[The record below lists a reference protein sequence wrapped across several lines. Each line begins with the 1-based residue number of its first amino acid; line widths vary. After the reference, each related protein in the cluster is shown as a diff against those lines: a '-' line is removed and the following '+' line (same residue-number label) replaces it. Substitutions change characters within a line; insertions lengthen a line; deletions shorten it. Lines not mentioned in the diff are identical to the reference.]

1 MAILRNDS
9 SGEACLLRAYHVFG
23 RDPARCDTV
32 IRDASVSR
40 VHAHIRWIGGRW
52 ELHDH
57 SSNGTT
63 VSGTPLRDGEHA
75 VLQRGDVIRFGRA
88 GVAPW
93 RVDTLDDPADTL
105 WPIRG
110 AAHPIVLAPRQILPA
125 HAARPVT
132 IVRSPAGEWLC
143 DDTLPPRTL
152 RDGDEVSTGE
162 LTWRLA
168 LVRSGSTM
176 MLASPADPAAPAQL
190 LEFRVSQNEEHVR
203 MLLHIRGGVVDL
215 GERAHHYSLVT
226 LARARSADMQ
236 AGYDAAT
243 QGWVELDRLA
253 RMLGIDASH
262 VNVQIHR
269 ARAQFAALPGL
280 DASQLVERRRGS
292 VRFGD
297 FPFRVM
303 RGEHLECQS
312 VPRVEPRIGGAQRR
326 APGPVVQ
333 YSS

>member
-1 MAILRNDS
+1 MAILKNDS

-23 RDPARCDTV
+23 RDAARCDTV

-40 VHAHIRWIGGRW
+40 VHAHIRWSGGLW

-57 SSNGTT
+57 SSNGTS
-63 VSGTPLRDGEHA
+63 VSGVPLRDGEHA
-75 VLQRGDVIRFGRA
+75 VLRPGDVIRFGQA
-88 GVAPW
+88 GTAPW
-93 RVDTLDDPADTL
+93 RVDALDDPADTL

-110 AAHPIVLAPRQILPA
+110 AAPPIVLAPNQTLPA
-125 HAARPVT
+125 RAARPVT

-152 RDGDEVSTGE
+152 HDGDEVSSGDC
-162 LTWRLA
+162 TWCVT
-168 LVRSGSTM
+168 LVSRGSTM
-176 MLASPADPAAPAQL
+176 MLAAPADPALPGHL
-190 LEFRVSQNEEHVR
+190 LEFFVSRNEEHVR
-203 MLLHIRGGVVDL
+203 MLLHVRGGVVDL

-226 LARARSADMQ
+226 LARARAADMQ
-236 AGYDAAT
+236 AGYDAVS
-243 QGWVELDRLA
+243 QGWIDLGRLA
-253 RMLGIDASH
+253 HMLGIDPSH

-269 ARAQFAALPGL
+269 ARSQFAALPGL

-297 FPFRVM
+297 FPFRIM

-312 VPRVEPRIGGAQRR
+312 VPGVALRIGALR
-326 APGPVVQ
+326 PVSGPVVH
-333 YSS
+333 YS

>member
-1 MAILRNDS
+1 MAILMNDS

-23 RDPARCDTV
+23 RDAARCDTV

-40 VHAHIRWIGGRW
+40 VHAHIRWVGGLW

-57 SSNGTT
+57 SSNGTSL
-63 VSGTPLRDGEHA
+63 SGVPLRHGDHA
-75 VLQRGDVIRFGRA
+75 VLRPGDVIRFGRA
-88 GVAPW
+88 GIAPW
-93 RVDTLDDPADTL
+93 RVEALDDPADTL

-110 AAHPIVLAPRQILPA
+110 AAHPIVLAPRQIL
-125 HAARPVT
+125 AARAAQPVT

-143 DDTLPPRTL
+143 DDTLPPRAL
-152 RDGDEVSTGE
+152 HDGDEVSTGDA
-162 LTWRLA
+162 TWRLA
-168 LVRSGSTM
+168 LARNGSTM
-176 MLASPADPAAPAQL
+176 RLAAPADPAVPAQL
-190 LEFRVSQNEEHVR
+190 LEFLVSRDEEHVR
-203 MLLHIRGGVVDL
+203 MLLHVRGGVVDL

-243 QGWVELDRLA
+243 QGWIELDRLA
-253 RMLGIDASH
+253 RMLGIDTSH

-269 ARAQFAALPGL
+269 ARSQFAALPGL
-280 DASQLVERRRGS
+280 GASQLVERRRGS

-303 RGEHLECQS
+303 RGAHLECES
-312 VPRVEPRIGGAQRR
+312 VPPAQPRIGVHRPAL
-326 APGPVVQ
+326 APAVHC
-333 YSS
+333 S

>member
-1 MAILRNDS
+1 MAILMNDS

-23 RDPARCDTV
+23 RDAARCDTV
-32 IRDASVSR
+32 IPDPSVSR
-40 VHAHIRWIGGRW
+40 VHAHIRWIGGCW
-52 ELHDH
+52 VLHDH
-57 SSNGTT
+57 SSNGTSI
-63 VSGTPLRDGEHA
+63 SGAPLRDGEHA
-75 VLQRGDVIRFGRA
+75 VLKQGDVIRFGKM

-93 RVDTLDDPADTL
+93 RVEALDDPADTL

-110 AAHPIVLAPRQILPA
+110 AAHPIVLAPRQIL
-125 HAARPVT
+125 AARAAQPVT

-152 RDGDEVSTGE
+152 RHGDEVAAGDAA
-162 LTWRLA
+162 WRLA
-168 LVRSGSTM
+168 LARSSTT
-176 MLASPADPAAPAQL
+176 MLLAAPADPAVPAQL
-190 LEFRVSQNEEHVR
+190 LEFLVSRDEEHVR
-203 MLLHIRGGVVDL
+203 MLLHVRGGVVDL

-243 QGWVELDRLA
+243 QGWIELDRLA
-253 RMLGIDASH
+253 RMLGIDTSH

-269 ARAQFAALPGL
+269 ARSQFAALPGL
-280 DASQLVERRRGS
+280 GASQLVERRRGS

-303 RGEHLECQS
+303 RGAHLECES
-312 VPRVEPRIGGAQRR
+312 VPGIDPRIGVRR
-326 APGPVVQ
+326 LSPGPVVQ
-333 YSS
+333 TP

>member
-1 MAILRNDS
+1 MAILKNDS

-23 RDPARCDTV
+23 RDAARCDTV

-40 VHAHIRWIGGRW
+40 VHAHIRWSGGLW

-57 SSNGTT
+57 SSNGTS
-63 VSGTPLRDGEHA
+63 VSGVPLRDGEHA
-75 VLQRGDVIRFGRA
+75 VLRPGDVIRFGQA
-88 GVAPW
+88 GTAPW
-93 RVDTLDDPADTL
+93 RVDALDDPADTL

-110 AAHPIVLAPRQILPA
+110 AAPPIVLAPSQTLPA
-125 HAARPVT
+125 RAARPIT
-132 IVRSPAGEWLC
+132 IVRSAAGEWLC

-152 RDGDEVSTGE
+152 HDGDEVSSGDC
-162 LTWRLA
+162 TWCVT
-168 LVRSGSTM
+168 LVSRGSTM
-176 MLASPADPAAPAQL
+176 MLAAPADPALPGHL
-190 LEFRVSQNEEHVR
+190 LEFFVSRNEEHVR
-203 MLLHIRGGVVDL
+203 MLLHVRGGVVDL

-236 AGYDAAT
+236 AGYDAVS
-243 QGWVELDRLA
+243 QGWIDLGRLA
-253 RMLGIDASH
+253 HMLGIDPSH

-269 ARAQFAALPGL
+269 ARSQFAALPGL

-297 FPFRVM
+297 FPFRIM

-312 VPRVEPRIGGAQRR
+312 VPGVALRIGALR
-326 APGPVVQ
+326 PVSGPVVH
-333 YSS
+333 YS

>member
-1 MAILRNDS
+1 MAILMNDS

-23 RDPARCDTV
+23 RDAARCDTV

-40 VHAHIRWIGGRW
+40 VHAHIRWVGGRW

-57 SSNGTT
+57 SSNGTSL
-63 VSGTPLRDGEHA
+63 SGVPLRHGDHA
-75 VLQRGDVIRFGRA
+75 VLRPGDVIRFGRA
-88 GVAPW
+88 GIAPW
-93 RVDTLDDPADTL
+93 RVEALDDPADTL

-110 AAHPIVLAPRQILPA
+110 AAHPIVLAPRQIL
-125 HAARPVT
+125 AARAAQPVT

-143 DDTLPPRTL
+143 DDTLPPRAL
-152 RDGDEVSTGE
+152 HDGDEVSTGDA
-162 LTWRLA
+162 TWRLA
-168 LVRSGSTM
+168 LARNGSTM
-176 MLASPADPAAPAQL
+176 RLAAPADPAVPAQL
-190 LEFRVSQNEEHVR
+190 LEFLVSRDEEHVR
-203 MLLHIRGGVVDL
+203 MLLHVRGGVVDL

-243 QGWVELDRLA
+243 QGWIELDRLA
-253 RMLGIDASH
+253 RMLGIDTSH

-269 ARAQFAALPGL
+269 ARSQFAALPGVG
-280 DASQLVERRRGS
+280 ASQLVERRRGS

-303 RGEHLECQS
+303 RGAHLECES
-312 VPRVEPRIGGAQRR
+312 VPPAQPRIGVHRP
-326 APGPVVQ
+326 APAPAVHC
-333 YSS
+333 S

>member
-1 MAILRNDS
+1 MAILKNDS

-23 RDPARCDTV
+23 RDAARCDTV

-57 SSNGTT
+57 SSNGTS
-63 VSGTPLRDGEHA
+63 VSGVPLRHGEHV
-75 VLQRGDVIRFGRA
+75 VLQPGDVIRFGRT
-88 GVAPW
+88 GIAPW
-93 RVDTLDDPADTL
+93 RVDALDDPADTL

-110 AAHPIVLAPRQILPA
+110 AAHPIVLAPRQILA
-125 HAARPVT
+125 TRAAQPVT

-143 DDTLPPRTL
+143 DDTLPPRAL
-152 RDGDEVSTGE
+152 HDGDEVSTGDV
-162 LTWRLA
+162 TWRLA
-168 LVRSGSTM
+168 VVRNGSTM
-176 MLASPADPAAPAQL
+176 MLAAPADPAAPAQL
-190 LEFRVSQNEEHVR
+190 LEFFVSRDEEHVR
-203 MLLHIRGGVVDL
+203 MLLHVRGGVVDL

-226 LARARSADMQ
+226 LARARAADMQ

-243 QGWVELDRLA
+243 QGWIELDRLA
-253 RMLGIDASH
+253 RMLGIDTSH

-269 ARAQFAALPGL
+269 ARSQFAALPGL

-292 VRFGD
+292 VRFGE

-303 RGEHLECQS
+303 CGEHLECQS
-312 VPRVEPRIGGAQRR
+312 VPAALPRIGVHRP
-326 APGPVVQ
+326 APDSVAQ
-333 YSS
+333 YS

>member
-1 MAILRNDS
+1 MLKNYS

-23 RDPARCDTV
+23 RDAARCDTV
-32 IRDASVSR
+32 IQDASVSR
-40 VHAHIRWIGGRW
+40 VHAHIRWAGGRW

-63 VSGTPLRDGEHA
+63 VSGVPLRDGEHA
-75 VLQRGDVIRFGRA
+75 VLQQGDVIRFGRA
-88 GVAPW
+88 GSAPW

-110 AAHPIVLAPRQILPA
+110 ATHPIVLVPRQILPA
-125 HAARPVT
+125 RAAQPVT

-152 RDGDEVSTGE
+152 HDGDEVSTGDF
-162 LTWRLA
+162 TWRLS
-168 LVRSGSTM
+168 LVLSGSTM
-176 MLASPADPAAPAQL
+176 QCGASADPVAPAQL
-190 LEFRVSQNEEHVR
+190 LEFFVSQNEEHVR
-203 MLLHIRGGVVDL
+203 MVLHVRGGVVDL
-215 GERAHHYSLVT
+215 GERAHHYGLVT

-243 QGWVELDRLA
+243 QGWIELDRLA
-253 RMLGIDASH
+253 HMLGIDTSH

-269 ARAQFAALPGL
+269 ARSQFAALPGVN
-280 DASQLVERRRGS
+280 ASQLVERRRGS
-292 VRFGD
+292 IRFGD
-297 FPFRVM
+297 VPFRIM

-312 VPRVEPRIGGAQRR
+312 VPDVESRIGVRR
-326 APGPVVQ
+326 AAPARVVL
-333 YSS
+333 YS

>member
-1 MAILRNDS
+1 MAILMNDS

-23 RDPARCDTV
+23 RDAARCDTV

-40 VHAHIRWIGGRW
+40 VHAHIRWVGGLW

-57 SSNGTT
+57 SSNGTSL
-63 VSGTPLRDGEHA
+63 SGVPLRHGDHA
-75 VLQRGDVIRFGRA
+75 VLQPGDVIRFGRA
-88 GVAPW
+88 GIAPW
-93 RVDTLDDPADTL
+93 RVDALDDPADTL

-110 AAHPIVLAPRQILPA
+110 AAHPIVLAPRQIL
-125 HAARPVT
+125 AARAAQPVT

-143 DDTLPPRTL
+143 DDTLPPRAL
-152 RDGDEVSTGE
+152 HDGDEVSTGDA
-162 LTWRLA
+162 TWRLA
-168 LVRSGSTM
+168 LARNGSTM
-176 MLASPADPAAPAQL
+176 RLAAPTDPAVPAQL
-190 LEFRVSQNEEHVR
+190 IEFLVSRDEEHVR
-203 MLLHIRGGVVDL
+203 MLLHVRGGVVDL

-243 QGWVELDRLA
+243 QGWIELDRLA
-253 RMLGIDASH
+253 RMLGIDTSH

-269 ARAQFAALPGL
+269 ARSQFAALPGL
-280 DASQLVERRRGS
+280 GASQLVERRRGS

-303 RGEHLECQS
+303 RGAHLECES
-312 VPRVEPRIGGAQRR
+312 VPPAQPRIGVHRP
-326 APGPVVQ
+326 APAPAVHC
-333 YSS
+333 S